1 MRYCEV
7 RCDRVRC
14 VTAGQGTEWQVRL
27 GKIRQCGVSSCG
39 VCCGW
44 AGEVRFDVVSCGIA
58 WVVWF
63 GRSGA
68 EG

>member
-1 MRYCEV
+1 M
-7 RCDRVRC
+7 
-14 VTAGQGTEWQVRL
+14 RL
-27 GKIRQCGVSSCG
+27 GKLRQCGVSSCG

-44 AGEVRFDVVSCGIA
+44 AGEVGFDVVSCGTA